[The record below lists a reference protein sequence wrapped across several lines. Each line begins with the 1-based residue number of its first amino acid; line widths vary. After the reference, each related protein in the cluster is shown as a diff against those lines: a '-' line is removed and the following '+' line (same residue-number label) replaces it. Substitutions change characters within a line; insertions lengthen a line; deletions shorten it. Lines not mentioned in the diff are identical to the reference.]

1 MSLTL
6 NAFTGT
12 LDYTGTGGG
21 GTGQTGNLDDFT
33 GSTGTVFVLTQP
45 PTNNLILL
53 VVNGLVCRRVGASP
67 GVNQFTLA
75 GSTVT
80 TGFAIT
86 TADEIFAFYLT

>member
-21 GTGQTGNLDDFT
+21 GAGQTGNIDDFT

-53 VVNGLVCRRVGASP
+53 VVNGLILRRVGAAP
-67 GVNQFTLA
+67 NNGQFTLS

-80 TGFAIT
+80 TGLT
-86 TADEIFAFYLT
+86 MTASDEIFAFYLT

>member
-21 GTGQTGNLDDFT
+21 GTGQTGNIDDFT

-53 VVNGLVCRRVGASP
+53 VVNGLTLRRVNATPNNG
-67 GVNQFTLA
+67 QFTLS

-80 TGFAIT
+80 TGLTIA
-86 TADEIFAFYLT
+86 ASDEIFAFYLT